1 MQTVLLSRHLAGIAL
16 ACSIA
21 TSAPAQSPN
30 VVPGSPQWFFD
41 RVPASPVTDLTT
53 GPGQQYQQTLHAVG
67 RHDLHAALPT
77 KMVRPAPCA
86 PWPAADGDGRTIAER
101 LAELARDTSIVI
113 INEAHDESRH
123 REVVR
128 QLAIELRKQGY
139 QYFAAETLSEAA
151 ARHPGENFARV
162 DAGVYSL
169 EPAFGQLLRTVKELG
184 YELVAYEDTSSA
196 GAPASPVEG
205 VLRREETQAD
215 NLVERIFR
223 AKPDAKTLL
232 HVGYS
237 HAAEVALNDFGQ
249 PVEWL
254 AARLKKKT
262 GVDPLTIDQVR
273 CASLGDD
280 LELASASSTLPP
292 GAHDVSVAHPATA
305 LFRGRPQWRID
316 AGAIAV
322 ELPET
327 LVSERSRT
335 LIEARYDA
343 EPPDTV
349 PLDRVLLWPGERLPL
364 LLQPGAI
371 RIQQYFEDGGP
382 SRTLILNVR

>member
-1 MQTVLLSRHLAGIAL
+1 MDAVLRSRHLAGFAL

-21 TSAPAQSPN
+21 SAAPAQTN
-30 VVPGSPQWFFD
+30 AVRGSPQWFFNQ
-41 RVPASPVTDLTT
+41 VPASPVTDLTT
-53 GPGQQYQQTLHAVG
+53 GAGQQYQQTLHAVG
-67 RHDLHAALPT
+67 RQDLHAALPE
-77 KMVRPAPCA
+77 KMLRPAPCA
-86 PWPAADGDGRTIAER
+86 PWPATEGDQRTIAER

-139 QYFAAETLSEAA
+139 QYFAAETLSELA
-151 ARHPGENFARV
+151 ARRPDEHFARL
-162 DAGVYSL
+162 DAGSYSL

-184 YELVAYEDTSSA
+184 YELIAYEDTSAA
-196 GAPASPVEG
+196 GPPASPAEG
-205 VLRREETQAD
+205 VLRREEAQAN
-215 NLVERIFR
+215 NLVDRIFR
-223 AKPDAKTLL
+223 AKPDAKTLI

-249 PVEWL
+249 SIEWM
-254 AARLKKKT
+254 AARLKSKT
-262 GVDPLTIDQVR
+262 GIDSLTIDQVR
-273 CASLGDD
+273 CASLSDT

-292 GAHDVSVAHPATA
+292 GAHDVSVAHPTTV

-335 LIEARYDA
+335 LIEARHDA
-343 EPPDTV
+343 EPADTV

-371 RIQQYFEDGGP
+371 RIQQYFEDGSS